1 MKMDFPIS
9 INLHWIWGFLIL
21 NSLSNHYIIDAI
33 KIRTSEVGRLCGT
46 SEYSPLTNF
55 IPNFI
60 VAMDNVQIELSIEN
74 WGVSNIT
81 EPNPPV
87 FAFAQCFGD
96 LPPPDCRSC
105 FAVARMK
112 LPNCLP
118 SVAARLYL
126 DGCYIRYDNHSFI
139 HETIDEKHDKI
150 ACGPPTDFSNDE
162 LMKSEFARKVK
173 EVLAILTQKAVN
185 KGGYAVDEDRGGV
198 EGVFGLAQCWK
209 TLSKDECRNCLVN
222 ASASLLNCAPASEGR
237 AMFAGCYVR
246 YSTDRFFHLAQRQ
259 QEEDEGSP
267 LHDLLASN
275 RVWIIIAGI
284 FSAIVLGLL
293 ALFGVYV
300 GVYCGYKSKKN
311 KVIHE
316 DVSITIKKSNLNF
329 KGYMAPEYLVR
340 GQLTEK
346 ADVYA
351 FGVLVLEIACGRK
364 NSAFTLGSGSILHS
378 VWKCYKEKKISES
391 IDPGLKSDFPIEE
404 ASNVLQIGLLCT
416 QASVALRP
424 SMSDVV
430 KMLTDEEYGIPSP
443 KQPPFLNASLLNSD
457 ETRMISEETSSS
469 YTENS
474 SNLYDSIVE
483 TTESRTVR
491 CGILFVNKTKSTF
504 DFELRFLVVP
514 LWSGT
519 SLRFSA
525 NELRERMLR
534 KKIASESET
543 TTVQQC
549 VVDIITAMGFDAS
562 GDYLAVGDRG
572 GRVVIFE
579 RKDGKHTSNQY
590 QPRTKLEKLDF
601 TPTWNPE
608 FQYKTEFQ
616 SHEPEFDYLKSLEIE
631 EKINKVR
638 WCATPNGSLFILS
651 TNNKTIKLWK
661 VKERKIVDMEDT
673 AQTRCRK
680 AYAHAHEF
688 NINSISTNSDCET
701 FISADDLRINL
712 WNLEISG
719 QCFNII
725 DMKPSNME
733 DLTEVITIAE
743 FHPIH
748 CNFLAYGSSRGFIRL
763 VDMRQS
769 ALCDHSAI
777 ILEDGGSRGSKSFF
791 TEIVASIS
799 DMKFSKDGRYILS
812 RDYMNLKFILK
823 AYRLNMHA
831 NISLLLSPDIN
842 FWQLCELYD
851 NDCIFDKFACCLSGD
866 GMHYAT
872 GSYSNHLRIFSHGA
886 GSDEGITIEAS
897 KHPVRKPV
905 LDAAPRTRRSSLSN
919 LTRGFYRHGNDN
931 SSSGNDFS
939 CNLNS
944 KLLHLAWHPEKNL
957 IACAAGNS
965 LFMYHA

>member
-9 INLHWIWGFLIL
+9 IHLHWIWGFLIL
-21 NSLSNHYIIDAI
+21 NSLSNHYIINAI

-329 KGYMAPEYLVR
+329 KYEILEKATEYFDMTRKLGQGGAGSVFKGILPDGKVVAVKRLFFNTRQWVDEFFNEVNLISGIEHRNLVKLLGCSIEGPESLLVYEFVPNKSLDQILYDKKNTYILSWQQRFDIISGIAEGLAYLHGGCGLKIIHRDIKSSNILLGDDFVPKIADFGLARSVSADRTHLSTGIAGTLGYMAPEYLVR

-474 SNLYDSIVE
+474 SNLYDSVVE
-483 TTESRTVR
+483 TTEVS
-491 CGILFVNKTKSTF
+491 
-504 DFELRFLVVP
+504 
-514 LWSGT
+514 
-519 SLRFSA
+519 
-525 NELRERMLR
+525 
-534 KKIASESET
+534 
-543 TTVQQC
+543 
-549 VVDIITAMGFDAS
+549 
-562 GDYLAVGDRG
+562 
-572 GRVVIFE
+572 
-579 RKDGKHTSNQY
+579 
-590 QPRTKLEKLDF
+590 
-601 TPTWNPE
+601 
-608 FQYKTEFQ
+608 
-616 SHEPEFDYLKSLEIE
+616 
-631 EKINKVR
+631 
-638 WCATPNGSLFILS
+638 
-651 TNNKTIKLWK
+651 
-661 VKERKIVDMEDT
+661 
-673 AQTRCRK
+673 
-680 AYAHAHEF
+680 
-688 NINSISTNSDCET
+688 
-701 FISADDLRINL
+701 
-712 WNLEISG
+712 
-719 QCFNII
+719 
-725 DMKPSNME
+725 KPS
-733 DLTEVITIAE
+733 
-743 FHPIH
+743 
-748 CNFLAYGSSRGFIRL
+748 
-763 VDMRQS
+763 
-769 ALCDHSAI
+769 
-777 ILEDGGSRGSKSFF
+777 
-791 TEIVASIS
+791 
-799 DMKFSKDGRYILS
+799 
-812 RDYMNLKFILK
+812 
-823 AYRLNMHA
+823 
-831 NISLLLSPDIN
+831 
-842 FWQLCELYD
+842 
-851 NDCIFDKFACCLSGD
+851 
-866 GMHYAT
+866 
-872 GSYSNHLRIFSHGA
+872 
-886 GSDEGITIEAS
+886 
-897 KHPVRKPV
+897 
-905 LDAAPRTRRSSLSN
+905 
-919 LTRGFYRHGNDN
+919 
-931 SSSGNDFS
+931 
-939 CNLNS
+939 
-944 KLLHLAWHPEKNL
+944 
-957 IACAAGNS
+957 
-965 LFMYHA
+965 